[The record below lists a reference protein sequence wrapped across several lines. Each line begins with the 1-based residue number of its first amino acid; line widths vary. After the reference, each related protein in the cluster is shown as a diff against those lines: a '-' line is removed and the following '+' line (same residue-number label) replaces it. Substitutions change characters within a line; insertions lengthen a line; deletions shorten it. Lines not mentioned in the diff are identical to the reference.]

1 METTTRISRGSIG
14 VAILRVA
21 LGLTTL
27 FTWFDNVDKKFYD
40 GATYPATST
49 GCRNRQREGGNGS
62 SPWIR
67 ALDHRKHVAAGAP
80 SSSGG
85 VLTFFELFIGIGL
98 VFGVFTR
105 GRESCRDWVLFV
117 SLFLVY
123 FGGEE
128 WIWTYVL
135 LAAAA
140 IAVFQDWGGRKF
152 GVDEFIAKTKGES
165 PGTVVW

>member
-40 GATYPATST
+40 GANLPGYFDWVSKSAA
-49 GCRNRQREGGNGS
+49 EGGNGS
-62 SPWIR
+62 SLGFVHSIIENT
-67 ALDHRKHVAAGAP
+67 LLQAP
-80 SSSGG
+80 EFFGW

-105 GRESCRDWVLFV
+105 AASLAAIGFFV